1 MGVNLTQRQFSRLYS
16 AIRRNDAR
24 LDGRILMAVRTTGIY
39 CLPSCRA
46 RKPRRENVRFYFS
59 QEEAERDGF
68 RPCRRCRPEIHG
80 GRRAIERAA
89 LRLWLEKLAEGELRC
104 EQLARAHG
112 VSPSRV
118 YRMFRQHLGHGPRQ
132 ARGEARVERACE
144 LLRDTRKKITE
155 TAYDAGFGSL
165 ATFYRWFRRTVGV
178 TPTKFRC
185 AASPRRRRNSFGVQ
199 DFAG

>member
-1 MGVNLTQRQFSRLYS
+1 MDVNLTSRQFGRLYS

-24 LDGRILMAVRTTGIY
+24 LDGRVLMAVRTTGIY

-46 RKPRRENVRFYFS
+46 RKPKRENVRFYFS
-59 QEEAERDGF
+59 RDEAERDGF

-80 GRRAIERAA
+80 GRRGVERAA
-89 LRLWLEKLAEGELRC
+89 LRHWLEKLAEGELQC

-112 VSPSRV
+112 VSPSRL

-144 LLRDTRKKITE
+144 LLRASRKSITE
-155 TAYDAGFGSL
+155 VAYDAGFGSL
-165 ATFYRWFRRTVGV
+165 AAFYRWFRRAVGV

-185 AASPRRRRNSFGVQ
+185 APLPRGRGTGFRVQ
-199 DFAG
+199 NFAG